1 MEGNSQADREMMV
14 MMVRVKMVMMTEM
27 MTSGSDDF
35 WWGLLLMEGNSQADR
50 ATPQAQRTDPAPVHW
65 DRKMMRLIKMMM
77 MMTSSS

>member
-14 MMVRVKMVMMTEM
+14 MMVRVKMMM

-65 DRKMMRLIKMMM
+65 DRKMMRLIIMMRM
-77 MMTSSS
+77 ISS